1 MKLKEADELIE
12 KIKWRVIVLALLV
25 LMLDVYWWRP

>member
-1 MKLKEADELIE
+1 MKLKEAEVLID
-12 KIKWRVIVLALLV
+12 KIKWRVFVLALLV

>member
-1 MKLKEADELIE
+1 MKLKEAEVLIE
-12 KIKWRVIVLALLV
+12 KIKWRVLVLALLV